1 MGGMERKDMAKAK
14 VATAKETE
22 LNRWCIEMALRWPT
36 MTSYGAAGGAVG
48 AYGGGTL
55 SQTVDCDVI
64 GRANKI
70 MAWVKESH

>member
-1 MGGMERKDMAKAK
+1 MAKAK

-36 MTSYGAAGGAVG
+36 VTSYGGNGGVYSAGGS
-48 AYGGGTL
+48 L
-55 SQTVDCDVI
+55 PPQTADCDVI

-70 MAWVKESH
+70 MAWVREPH

>member
-1 MGGMERKDMAKAK
+1 MAKAR

-36 MTSYGAAGGAVG
+36 ITSYGGNANGVYSAGGG
-48 AYGGGTL
+48 L
-55 SQTVDCDVI
+55 PSQQVDADVI

-70 MAWVKESH
+70 MAWVRESH